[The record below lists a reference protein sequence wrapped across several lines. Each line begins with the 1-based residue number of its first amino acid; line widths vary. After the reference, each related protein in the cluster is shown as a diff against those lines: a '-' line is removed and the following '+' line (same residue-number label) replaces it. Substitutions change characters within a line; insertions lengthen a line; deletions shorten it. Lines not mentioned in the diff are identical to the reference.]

1 MGVFGCATLTLKEEG
16 REWER
21 GGVCDLQR
29 KTSES
34 PSYYFCKRLW
44 QRPPPPVT
52 QDSCILLTY
61 SAASYVFFVCP
72 ALIQVVTIEDRL
84 KKPTTLVCT
93 CSVAG
98 RVSKFAQRSQ
108 QTSWK
113 RPGDENMMAN
123 LLMFLTAAFL
133 ISYGSVHSAAAKNR
147 VSLLFS
153 SGWIMY

>member
-1 MGVFGCATLTLKEEG
+1 MRA
-16 REWER
+16 R
-21 GGVCDLQR
+21 GVCDLQR
-29 KTSES
+29 GERKTSES
-34 PSYYFCKRLW
+34 SSSFCKRLW

-72 ALIQVVTIEDRL
+72 ALIQVVTIED
-84 KKPTTLVCT
+84 KKPMTLVCT

-98 RVSKFAQRSQ
+98 RVSRLAQRSQ
-108 QTSWK
+108 QTTWK

-133 ISYGSVHSAAAKNR
+133 ISSGSVHSAAAKNR

-153 SGWIMY
+153 SG

>member
-29 KTSES
+29 GERKTSES
-34 PSYYFCKRLW
+34 SSSFCKRLW

-72 ALIQVVTIEDRL
+72 ALIQVVTIEDRF

-93 CSVAG
+93 CQLPAECRHLHNDLSKLLG
-98 RVSKFAQRSQ
+98 RDQVMRIWWPTCWCSSPLRF
-108 QTSWK
+108 WF
-113 RPGDENMMAN
+113 RPEAFIQLLPRIEWAN
-123 LLMFLTAAFL
+123 
-133 ISYGSVHSAAAKNR
+133 Y
-147 VSLLFS
+147 
-153 SGWIMY
+153 